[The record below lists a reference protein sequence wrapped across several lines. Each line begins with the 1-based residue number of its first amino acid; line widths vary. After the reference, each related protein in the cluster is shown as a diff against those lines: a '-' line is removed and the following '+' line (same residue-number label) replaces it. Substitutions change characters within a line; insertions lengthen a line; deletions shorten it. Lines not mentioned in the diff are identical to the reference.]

1 MELGYFDAAAE
12 FRFGIRVIGFSVFGF
27 FRFAL
32 LTDFTMSPQDTIDL
46 SREAITMAAIIGGP
60 ILAAGLLIGLLLGVL
75 QAMTQIQD
83 QTVSAVPKI
92 VGMAL
97 VALLA
102 LPWMSDRMV
111 DFTRESLSRPLVG
124 GVQQSHQTVS
134 PVAFSPPHDDSV
146 RVAAAPVFPVAPRLL
161 RASSPSASVTQPAM
175 PSMQFRGSSMPQMV
189 LPKSTTGT
197 AGDSP
202 FRLPAFRSNDQ
213 QNDQQNAPQNIG
225 G

>member
-1 MELGYFDAAAE
+1 MDGTWL
-12 FRFGIRVIGFSVFGF
+12 FRCCCKVLVRRTGDFRFSVFGSF
-27 FRFAL
+27 SFRFY
-32 LTDFTMSPQDTIDL
+32 TDSDMSPQDTIDL

-97 VALLA
+97 VALLT
-102 LPWMSDRMV
+102 LPWMSSRMV
-111 DFTRESLSRPLVG
+111 DFTRESFSRPLIG
-124 GVQQSHQTVS
+124 GVQQTRQPTH
-134 PVAFSPPHDDSV
+134 PVAFAQPLAGSV
-146 RVAAAPVFPVAPRLL
+146 RVASAPAFPATPRLL
-161 RASSPSASVTQPAM
+161 PASSLARPVTQSVM

-189 LPKSTTGT
+189 LPKSTARPVGK
-197 AGDSP
+197 SP
-202 FRLPAFRSNDQ
+202 FRLPTFQRNDQ
-213 QNDQQNAPQNIG
+213 QNVPQNVG

>member
-1 MELGYFDAAAE
+1 
-12 FRFGIRVIGFSVFGF
+12 
-27 FRFAL
+27 
-32 LTDFTMSPQDTIDL
+32 MSPQDTIDL

-92 VGMAL
+92 IGMAL

-102 LPWMSDRMV
+102 LPWMSSRMV
-111 DFTRESLSRPLVG
+111 DFTRESFTRPLVG
-124 GVQQSHQTVS
+124 GVQQSRQSSS
-134 PVAFSPPHDDSV
+134 PVAFSQPHDGSI
-146 RVAAAPVFPVAPRLL
+146 RVASAPAFPAAPRLL
-161 RASSPSASVTQPAM
+161 PASSSSRPVTQPTM

-189 LPKSTTGT
+189 LPKSTIRP
-197 AGDSP
+197 AGESP
-202 FRLPAFRSNDQ
+202 FHLPTFRRSDQ
-213 QNDQQNAPQNIG
+213 QNVPQNIG

>member
-1 MELGYFDAAAE
+1 
-12 FRFGIRVIGFSVFGF
+12 
-27 FRFAL
+27 
-32 LTDFTMSPQDTIDL
+32 MSPQDTIDL

-102 LPWMSDRMV
+102 LPWMSSRMV
-111 DFTRESLSRPLVG
+111 DFTRESFSRPLIG
-124 GVQQSHQTVS
+124 GVQQTRQPAS
-134 PVAFSPPHDDSV
+134 PVAFSQQSDDSV
-146 RVAAAPVFPVAPRLL
+146 RVASAPAFLATPRLL
-161 RASSPSASVTQPAM
+161 PASSSRPVTQSVM

-189 LPKSTTGT
+189 LPKSTIRP
-197 AGDSP
+197 AGESP
-202 FRLPAFRSNDQ
+202 FHLPTFRRSDQ
-213 QNDQQNAPQNIG
+213 QNVPQNIG

>member
-1 MELGYFDAAAE
+1 
-12 FRFGIRVIGFSVFGF
+12 
-27 FRFAL
+27 
-32 LTDFTMSPQDTIDL
+32 MSPQDTIDL

-111 DFTRESLSRPLVG
+111 DFTRASLSRPLVG
-124 GVQQSHQTVS
+124 GVQQSHLTVS
-134 PVAFSPPHDDSV
+134 PVAFSQPHDGRVRRV

-161 RASSPSASVTQPAM
+161 RASSPSTSVTQPSM
-175 PSMQFRGSSMPQMV
+175 PSMQFRGSSLPQMV
-189 LPKSTTGT
+189 LPKPTIGT

-213 QNDQQNAPQNIG
+213 QNAPQNIG

>member
-1 MELGYFDAAAE
+1 
-12 FRFGIRVIGFSVFGF
+12 
-27 FRFAL
+27 
-32 LTDFTMSPQDTIDL
+32 MSPQDTIDL

-102 LPWMSDRMV
+102 LPWMSSRMV
-111 DFTRESLSRPLVG
+111 DFTRESFSRPLVG
-124 GVQQSHQTVS
+124 GVQQSGQPTS
-134 PVAFSPPHDDSV
+134 PVAFSQRRDHSV
-146 RVAAAPVFPVAPRLL
+146 RVASAPAFPAVPRLL
-161 RASSPSASVTQPAM
+161 PASSSSSPATQSVM

-189 LPKSTTGT
+189 LPKSTVRP
-197 AGDSP
+197 AGESP
-202 FRLPAFRSNDQ
+202 FRLPTFRS
-213 QNDQQNAPQNIG
+213 NDQQNAPQNIG

>member
-1 MELGYFDAAAE
+1 MDGTWLSRCCCKVLVRHTGD
-12 FRFGIRVIGFSVFGF
+12 RFSVFGF
-27 FRFAL
+27 FRFAFQ
-32 LTDFTMSPQDTIDL
+32 TVFTMSPQDTIDL

-60 ILAAGLLIGLLLGVL
+60 ILAVGMLIGLLLGVL

-102 LPWMSDRMV
+102 LPWMSSRMV
-111 DFTRESLSRPLVG
+111 DFTRESFSRPLVG
-124 GVQQSHQTVS
+124 GVQETRQPTY
-134 PVAFSPPHDDSV
+134 PVAVSQQPDKSV
-146 RVAAAPVFPVAPRLL
+146 RVAFAAGFPATPRLL
-161 RASSPSASVTQPAM
+161 PARSSSAATSPPSI

-189 LPKSTTGT
+189 LPQSPVPA
-197 AGDSP
+197 AGESP
-202 FRLPAFRSNDQ
+202 FRLPSFRSEE
-213 QNDQQNAPQNIG
+213 QQNAPKNFG